1 MLVYVSA
8 TRAKKQLLVS
18 SSGKPSEIQPLSRFN
33 DEGLWNT
40 IMPFKLLYW

>member
-18 SSGKPSEIQPLSRFN
+18 SSGKPSEILTPI
-33 DEGLWNT
+33 E
-40 IMPFKLLYW
+40 I